1 MNMQYEHLPDVSMS
15 GPTVFYLPGYVAIYT
30 SVSQY
35 TSPLT
40 YSWKRNGSPIAGTG
54 SSISNWVGSEGQY
67 LYEVTVTDA
76 EGDWKT
82 KSHFVSVL
90 SGCPPPQIFC

>member
-35 TSPLT
+35 ASPLT
-40 YSWKRNGSPIAGTG
+40 YSWKRNGSPISGTG